1 MKYATNGFIPKT
13 DAVAP
18 LVGAW
23 IEIDTYR
30 RHSRCYLV
38 APLVGAWIEIPIV
51 GLTEADHGIV
61 APLVGAWIEILTPRH
76 PSAGAYLSLLSWE
89 RGLK

>member
-1 MKYATNGFIPKT
+1 M
-13 DAVAP
+13 
-18 LVGAW
+18 GAW
-23 IEIDTYR
+23 IEIYGIDLKST
-30 RHSRCYLV
+30 LLIV